1 MIGGLTSAHHHN
13 THLLLKNFSFDI
25 YNNTQQLALQKST
38 QKPIL
43 FTVYKR

>member
-1 MIGGLTSAHHHN
+1 VIGGLKSAHHRN
-13 THLLLKNFSFDI
+13 THPIGKAFSFDI
-25 YNNTQQLALQKST
+25 YNNTQQFTLQKST